1 MEEGCARKLLV
12 PLLLSWVVSKKPV
25 KLIIPNLA
33 NCLGATNQKEFY
45 GCAWAWAR
53 SLSVTVRCSE
63 SRRAWLQR
71 AGGYNARDG

>member
-33 NCLGATNQKEFY
+33 NSLGATNQKEFY
-45 GCAWAWAR
+45 GCAWAS
-53 SLSVTVRCSE
+53 SLAVTVRCSE
-63 SRRAWLQR
+63 SRRARLQR